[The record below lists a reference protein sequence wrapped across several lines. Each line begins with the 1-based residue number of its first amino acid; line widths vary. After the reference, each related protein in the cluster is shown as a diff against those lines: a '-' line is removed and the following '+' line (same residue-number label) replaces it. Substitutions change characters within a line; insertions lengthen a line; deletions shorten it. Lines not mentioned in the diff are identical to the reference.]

1 MIYDERS
8 CHQSGRPACPCM
20 CNISIIL
27 WQIDEDIQVLSQHM
41 DGFIYLACEVAYI
54 HTPAF
59 VNSEIQF
66 HVCRQ
71 T

>member
-27 WQIDEDIQVLSQHM
+27 WQIDEDIQVESQHM
-41 DGFIYLACEVAYI
+41 DGFLSTLLYI
-54 HTPAF
+54 HTPVF